1 MDEVGQKIRHRWA
14 RPWMVPLLLAMA
26 TSGWMLAVE
35 GRQGLARDESQ
46 YFRAGERYWGWFEA
60 LGEAPVSVD
69 EIVDETEL
77 PVNEAMHHLTKL
89 ELKGVIARLPGK
101 SYVRKNL

>member
-1 MDEVGQKIRHRWA
+1 MEVGQKTRRRWG

-60 LGEAPVSVD
+60 LGDAVRAGKPGQAFSRNVVD
-69 EIVDETEL
+69 SFWGDNHEHR
-77 PVNEAMHHLTKL
+77 P
-89 ELKGVIARLPGK
+89 
-101 SYVRKNL
+101 